1 MAVLKRNDQAKSQ
14 TSILIVD
21 DEKVIRDL
29 CARALMEY
37 RVFQAGNCADAV
49 RVYEKERT
57 DLVLADVMMPGG
69 DGIQLLRQIKKLDP
83 NAAVIIMTGF
93 ADKEIILNALKEGAD
108 DFISKPL
115 NLLQLKTVME
125 KALARNQL
133 KEELATLKQL
143 DRLKSNFLSLISHKL
158 RTPITAISLFLQ
170 NIQRGVY
177 DTSDALFLQNV
188 NLINEEAAYLNRMV
202 NDLLTFSQMM
212 EGSSLLHVEPCDLN
226 IIVGNVLQGSREA
239 LRKPGVT
246 TEFSERHLP
255 AIYLDRAKI
264 AFALQQVID
273 NAYKFS
279 GETGRVSI
287 HIRDGEDNLTVI
299 VADSGAGIP
308 QEELTRVFDKFY
320 QIDPDNTGQVRGF
333 GLGLFYAREFVRQ
346 HGGNLDIASEAGKG
360 TSVTITL
367 PVQPTVSA

>member
-1 MAVLKRNDQAKSQ
+1 MAVLKRNEIPQLI
-14 TSILIVD
+14 SILIVD

-49 RVYEKERT
+49 RIYEKERT

-69 DGIQLLRQIKKLDP
+69 DGIQLLRQIKELDP

-93 ADKEIILNALKEGAD
+93 AEKEIILNALREGAD

-125 KALARNQL
+125 KALARKQL

-177 DTSDALFLQNV
+177 ETSDALFLQNV

-212 EGSSLLHVEPCDLN
+212 EGSNVLHLEPCDLN
-226 IIVGNVLQGSREA
+226 VMVGGVLQGSREA
-239 LRKPGVT
+239 LRKPGIT
-246 TEFSERHLP
+246 TEFCEKQLP
-255 AIYLDRAKI
+255 VVNLDRAKI

-279 GETGRVSI
+279 GETGRISIQINNGGDHFVVS
-287 HIRDGEDNLTVI
+287 

-308 QEELTRVFDKFY
+308 QEELVRVFDKFY

-346 HGGNLDIASEAGKG
+346 HGGSLNITSEIGKG
-360 TSVTITL
+360 TSVTISL
-367 PVQPTVSA
+367 PVQPLAL